1 MPTAESILVVV
12 GGGPLRAPAG
22 HFDLVI
28 AADSGVDGALGAG
41 LRPDVVVGDLDS
53 ISPAGLAWAEQHGV
67 TVESHPT
74 DKDFTDTALALHC
87 AAARGGTALTL
98 VAPDGDDP
106 AHRLDH
112 MLGVIAALGDPVLAG
127 FESVTAHLGRAV
139 LHVVHPGRAIA
150 LHHPAGTVFSLIA
163 AHGACRGVELVGA
176 QWPLHEAE
184 LPAATTRGVSNT
196 VVSPPVTASV
206 GDGVLTIVVPEV
218 VR

>member
-53 ISPAGLAWAEQHGV
+53 ISSAGLEWAAQHGV
-67 TVESHPT
+67 AVESHPA
-74 DKDFTDTALALHC
+74 DKDLTDTALALHC
-87 AAARGGTALTL
+87 AAIRGGTTLTL

-139 LHVVHPGRAIA
+139 LHVLHPGRAIA
-150 LHHPAGTVFSLIA
+150 LHRPVGTVFSLLA
-163 AHGACRGVELVGA
+163 AHGPCRGVELVGA
-176 QWPLHEAE
+176 RWPLHEAE
-184 LPAATTRGVSNT
+184 LPAATTRGVSNA
-196 VVSPPVTASV
+196 VVSTPVTASV

>member
-1 MPTAESILVVV
+1 
-12 GGGPLRAPAG
+12 
-22 HFDLVI
+22 
-28 AADSGVDGALGAG
+28 

-139 LHVVHPGRAIA
+139 LHVLHPGRAIA
-150 LHHPAGTVFSLIA
+150 LHRPVGTVFSLLA
-163 AHGACRGVELVGA
+163 AHGPCRGVELVGA
-176 QWPLHEAE
+176 RWPLHEAE
-184 LPAATTRGVSNT
+184 LPAATTRGVSNA
-196 VVSPPVTASV
+196 VVSTPVTASV